1 MVQEFVKTY
10 VEAVVKVLPDGQKR
24 PLTIVFESRKK
35 YAIDRVR
42 RVTRACATKVGG
54 TGIRYRNCGI
64 ASIRQKKRLPYFT
77 HKVSFGTLVRRI
89 GEHSSRIAILHQF
102 AQVHKHRFR

>member
-24 PLTIVFESRKK
+24 PLIIVFESRKK

-42 RVTRACATKVGG
+42 RVTRACATVEILG
-54 TGIRYRNCGI
+54 TTTFLFEDDEGRWFVEAR
-64 ASIRQKKRLPYFT
+64 AD
-77 HKVSFGTLVRRI
+77 
-89 GEHSSRIAILHQF
+89 AICE
-102 AQVHKHRFR
+102 

>member
-24 PLTIVFESRKK
+24 PLTFVFESRKK

-54 TGIRYRNCGI
+54 TGIRYTVEI
-64 ASIRQKKRLPYFT
+64 L
-77 HKVSFGTLVRRI
+77 GTTTFLFEDDEGRWFVEARAD
-89 GEHSSRIAILHQF
+89 AICE
-102 AQVHKHRFR
+102 

>member
-42 RVTRACATKVGG
+42 RVPRACATKVGG
-54 TGIRYRNCGI
+54 TGIRYTVEI
-64 ASIRQKKRLPYFT
+64 L
-77 HKVSFGTLVRRI
+77 GTTTFLFEDDEGRWFVEARAD
-89 GEHSSRIAILHQF
+89 AICE
-102 AQVHKHRFR
+102 

>member
-24 PLTIVFESRKK
+24 PLIIVFESRKK

-42 RVTRACATKVGG
+42 RVTRACATKGG
-54 TGIRYRNCGI
+54 C
-64 ASIRQKKRLPYFT
+64 
-77 HKVSFGTLVRRI
+77 
-89 GEHSSRIAILHQF
+89 
-102 AQVHKHRFR
+102 

>member
-1 MVQEFVKTY
+1 MVQEFIKTY

-24 PLTIVFESRKK
+24 PLIIVFDSRKK

-54 TGIRYRNCGI
+54 TGIRYTVEI
-64 ASIRQKKRLPYFT
+64 L
-77 HKVSFGTLVRRI
+77 GTTTFLCEDDEGRWFVEARAD
-89 GEHSSRIAILHQF
+89 AICE
-102 AQVHKHRFR
+102 

>member
-54 TGIRYRNCGI
+54 TDILWRYWVPQHFSSKMMREDGSWRPVQTQS
-64 ASIRQKKRLPYFT
+64 ASN
-77 HKVSFGTLVRRI
+77 
-89 GEHSSRIAILHQF
+89 
-102 AQVHKHRFR
+102 